1 MLTIDMPIV
10 KIKPIHTTLSIK
22 FVIPDKEEKEDIREI
37 TGYISNSGLHWNRAF
52 IYDLQKKQWIEVTG
66 PIKIVSEI
74 MTLYP
79 SGIDYWKPI
88 AREGKNCV
96 TLSVDEFKKMHF
108 ELAEKIISILDIH
121 SLDGATLTLL
131 TTEEGFEL
139 VITKLYDY
147 VLRCV
152 EIARQANLSIYTTM
166 FPRRL
171 LELIDK
177 QETTDTVNVSHHVLF
192 FNRSV
197 QYIEATRRTRRINA
211 EVALIRLPED
221 VRDRVIKVYHPEH
234 GELQLVFPACPE
246 LHLVALHISYT
257 HLLE

>member
-1 MLTIDMPIV
+1 MPII
-10 KIKPIHTTLSIK
+10 KIKPISKPISERSIK
-22 FVIPDKEEKEDIREI
+22 FVIPNKEEKEEIREI
-37 TGYISNSGLHWNRAF
+37 TGYVSNSGLHWNRAF
-52 IYDLQKKQWIEVTG
+52 IYDLQKKQWVEVTG
-66 PIKIVSEI
+66 PIKVVSSI
-74 MTLYP
+74 MSLYP
-79 SGIDYWKPI
+79 SGIDYWKLP
-88 AREGKNCV
+88 REGKNCV
-96 TLSVDEFKKMHF
+96 TLSVEDFKKLHF
-108 ELAEKIISILDIH
+108 DLAEKIISILDIH

-177 QETTDTVNVSHHVLF
+177 QEITDTVNVSHHVLF

-221 VRDRVIKVYHPEH
+221 NEDRVIKVYHPEH
-234 GELQLVFPACPE
+234 GEMQLVFPACPE
-246 LHLVALHISYT
+246 IHLVALHISYT
-257 HLLE
+257 HLPE